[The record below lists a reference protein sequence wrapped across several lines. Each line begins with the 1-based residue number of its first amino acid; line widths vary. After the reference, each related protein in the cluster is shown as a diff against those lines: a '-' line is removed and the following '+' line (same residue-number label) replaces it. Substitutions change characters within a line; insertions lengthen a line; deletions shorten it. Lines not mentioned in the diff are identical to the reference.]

1 MSRPRATDY
10 PPRPL
15 SCGRGRAEGAGEGAL
30 ARDSRFCVRNPNLP
44 ACYHFVIPT
53 EAEGSRIRFSRS
65 RSIAVVAAVAAEE
78 ELNLFRVART
88 HTDSFRSWRVVVK
101 HTRMP
106 HGGFGP
112 EGVSGMLEV
121 AMFLVTAIT
130 LLFEAGIWWMMFDD
144 RRKARETGA
153 PIRHSLKWWLL
164 VGGLSLG
171 PLITLGLTYGIIT
184 ARIGWTNTIDGT
196 ADVPAGASSVTVTV
210 PASLPYT
217 IRKLTPDW
225 EAAGTFVQSK
235 ESGHFEIA
243 FNRSAPIGGGALD
256 WEILPR
262 AGSQAVSAVMPTD
275 TPAVIAPT
283 PEPLIDQF
291 VHGTGPFQQAATLI
305 RTTPRSATHPVD
317 VVSTEQ
323 SHDIAGAM
331 VGVIQSGAPYGWK
344 LVEHGQPGAFIGA
357 PTEYALDDGITIRA
371 KTDNADAT
379 MLWGILRASGLDVKF
394 VSLDSTNSHND
405 VMLEIGNF
413 PHR

>member
-1 MSRPRATDY
+1 MDWFDKAVAVAWLALTWRQNRILDKAN
-10 PPRPL
+10 PPSPDPSWKL
-15 SCGRGRAEGAGEGAL
+15 TAQNYL
-30 ARDSRFCVRNPNLP
+30 SRFWPMGVMILLGVLVWLP
-44 ACYHFVIPT
+44 RFIP
-53 EAEGSRIRFSRS
+53 
-65 RSIAVVAAVAAEE
+65 
-78 ELNLFRVART
+78 
-88 HTDSFRSWRVVVK
+88 
-101 HTRMP
+101 
-106 HGGFGP
+106 
-112 EGVSGMLEV
+112 
-121 AMFLVTAIT
+121 
-130 LLFEAGIWWMMFDD
+130 
-144 RRKARETGA
+144 
-153 PIRHSLKWWLL
+153 
-164 VGGLSLG
+164 SLG
-171 PLITLGLTYGIIT
+171 GQETIT
-184 ARIGWTNTIDGT
+184 GT
-196 ADVPAGASSVTVTV
+196 ADVPAGASTVTITV
-210 PASLPYT
+210 PAALPYT

-243 FNRSAPIGGGALD
+243 FNRGAPIGGGALD

-262 AGSQAVSAVMPTD
+262 AGSQAVSAIMPTD
-275 TPAVIAPT
+275 TPAAIAPT

-291 VHGTGPFQQAATLI
+291 VHSAGPFQQAATLI

-331 VGVIQSGAPYGWK
+331 VGMIQSGAPYGWK

-394 VSLDSTNSHND
+394 VSLDATNSHNE